1 MPTYDYE
8 CQACGHGWE
17 LFQSM
22 KDSPVKSCP
31 ECKKRKA
38 ERLMGL
44 GAGLIF
50 KGSGFYETDY
60 KQAGRKKETES
71 SEAKSESKPEGA
83 SSSKSESKPKE
94 SAEKKKPSPDSGAS
108 GSKKADS

>member
-1 MPTYDYE
+1 MFCP
-8 CQACGHGWE
+8 ACRKR
-17 LFQSM
+17 Q
-22 KDSPVKSCP
+22 V
-31 ECKKRKA
+31 KRKIG
-38 ERLMGL
+38 M

-83 SSSKSESKPKE
+83 SSSQPKE